1 MATTPIYVETEEEIP
16 ELVERIRRYRGDDTM
31 LVLPMRSRI
40 GQSRFNFQLLRN
52 YAARMGKHV
61 TVVCDDPAVQ
71 RMASESGFPVFGA
84 VGPMGEGIDSEPE
97 QPPPPRQWW
106 QRRIAPPMTHV
117 GVSAPTKLLTKS
129 ATEIKPGRTLL
140 YIVAAT
146 ILLVGIVGAG
156 IFVPTASVTLIAQ
169 AQPFAQRDVEIQA
182 QPNKAPIRV
191 RVSSI
196 SRSDSQ
202 GFKTTGVKA
211 VPLAP
216 AIGQVVYTNSCT
228 HNNPTFTMP
237 KGQRLYDPT
246 NQLDFAQTSGDANIA
261 AGKSVTVNIIAVRSG
276 SAGNVGGHVITQI
289 VPNAFSCLSV
299 DNPQATGGGTDP
311 SSTPQM
317 TVTDFD
323 AARAQMEQQLHQAIA
338 QQLAAGVQK
347 GEKLS
352 ESIVYSAPQFNTDHS
367 PNDAVQS
374 FSGTMTVAGE
384 GDYYFDSDVTKAFQ
398 NYLAQRVPNDQE
410 LLTESGTQVS
420 YRLLSASPGGNLT
433 FVGTV
438 TAYVAAKLDEAKV
451 RSQIV
456 GRQVTSAKIYLQS
469 LGVKSVVIKESPIPL
484 PLMPVL
490 SNHIAIHYVVESG
503 TALPSANPSVFEPS
517 PSPSA
522 SP

>member
-71 RMASESGFPVFGA
+71 KMASESGFPVFGA

-97 QPPPPRQWW
+97 QPPPPRKFWH
-106 QRRIAPPMTHV
+106 RRIAPPMTHV
-117 GVSAPTKLLTKS
+117 GVAAPTKLLTKS

-169 AQPFAQRDVEIQA
+169 AQPFAQRDIEIQA

-228 HNNPTFTMP
+228 HNNPTFTML
-237 KGQRLYDPT
+237 KGQRLYDPA
-246 NQLDFAQTSGDANIA
+246 NQLDFAQTSGDANVA
-261 AGKSVTVNIIAVRSG
+261 AGKSVTVNVIAVTSG
-276 SAGNVGGHVITQI
+276 SAGNVGSHVITQI
-289 VPNAFSCLSV
+289 AQNPWPCLTV

-338 QQLAAGVQK
+338 QQLGAGVQK

-352 ESIVYSAPQFNTDHS
+352 ESIVYGAPQFNTDHS

-374 FSGTMTVAGE
+374 FSGTMTVTGE

-420 YRLLSASPGGNLT
+420 YRLLSASAGGNLT

-490 SNHIAIHYVVESG
+490 ANHIAIHYVVESG

>member
-338 QQLAAGVQK
+338 QQLGVGVQK

-352 ESIVYSAPQFNTDHS
+352 ESIVYGAPQFNTDHS

-374 FSGTMTVAGE
+374 FSGTMTVTGE

-420 YRLLSASPGGNLT
+420 YRLLSASAGGNLT

-490 SNHIAIHYVVESG
+490 ANHIAIHYVVESG

>member
-352 ESIVYSAPQFNTDHS
+352 ESIVYGAPQFNTDHS

-374 FSGTMTVAGE
+374 FSGTMTVTGE
-384 GDYYFDSDVTKAFQ
+384 GDYYFDGDVTKAFQ

-420 YRLLSASPGGNLT
+420 YRLLSASAGGNLT